1 MLINFQVQNFKS
13 FWKPTNFSMIASSVR
28 RHPSHVAEIGICNV
42 LKSAFI
48 FGANAGGK
56 SNFIKAME
64 FAKHVIE
71 EGLDNVSCDR
81 IHFRLAPVGQS
92 DNVGVFQFTI
102 CVASK
107 FYEYGLAISYS
118 EASIISEWLA
128 LLSDEG
134 KQSKLV
140 FSCDWT
146 RESAKIETDFE
157 LNENDKTRF
166 DVYRED
172 ASVLA
177 LHKRTFLAE
186 IATKALRSDADSF
199 FTHFA
204 SAFAW
209 FKKFTIVFPESIYG
223 GMVRYVL
230 DEKARLSFGTL
241 LNHFDTGIEK
251 LDTQNVD
258 AEKVFA
264 DIPTEKRQILK
275 SQIIANL
282 TRAKK
287 KFAALNGP
295 DNSYLV
301 HYRNGRLTME
311 KVVANHGRKDDPFDR
326 KDESDGTQRLYD
338 LLPLQRMF
346 SEDTVVAIDE
356 LDRSLHTKAT
366 LEFIRLFFQH
376 ADGHRSQLIATTHDA
391 SILDLEL
398 LRQDE
403 IWFVDRGDDNAS
415 SLFPLTKFK
424 ARFDKDIRKDYLLG
438 RYDALPI
445 FRTIFK
451 SAKRE

>member
-1 MLINFQVQNFKS
+1 MLINFQVSNFKS
-13 FWKPTNFSMIASSVR
+13 FWKPTNFSMIASSIR
-28 RHPSHVAEIGICNV
+28 RHPSHIAEIGNCNV

-81 IHFRLAPVGQS
+81 LHFRLASEGQV
-92 DNVGVFQFTI
+92 DDIGVFQFTI
-102 CVASK
+102 CVAEN
-107 FYEYGLAISYS
+107 FYEYGMAVSYS
-118 EASIISEWLA
+118 QASIVSEWLT

-134 KQSKLV
+134 KRHKRV
-140 FSCDWT
+140 FFCDWT
-146 RESAKIETDFE
+146 GETAKIETDFE
-157 LNENDKTRF
+157 LGENDKTRF

-172 ASVLA
+172 SSEMTIQ
-177 LHKRTFLAE
+177 KRTFLAE
-186 IATKALRSDADSF
+186 IALKALHRNADSF

-204 SAFAW
+204 SVFIW
-209 FKKFTIVFPESIYG
+209 FKKLTIVFPESIYG

-251 LDTQNVD
+251 LDTQDVD

-264 DIPTEKRQILK
+264 DIPIERRQTIK
-275 SQIIANL
+275 AKIIANL
-282 TRAKK
+282 TRARKNIVTMTV
-287 KFAALNGP
+287 LG
-295 DNSYLV
+295 NSYLV
-301 HYRNGRLTME
+301 HYRDGRLTME

-326 KDESDGTQRLYD
+326 NDESDGTQRLYD

-346 SEDTVVAIDE
+346 SEDIVVAVDE

-366 LEFIRLFFQH
+366 LEFIRLFFKH
-376 ADGHRSQLIATTHDA
+376 ADGHRSQLIATTHEA
-391 SILDLEL
+391 SILDLDL

-403 IWFVDRGDDNAS
+403 IWFVDRGDDHAS

-424 ARFDKDIRKDYLLG
+424 ARFDKDIQKDYLLG

-445 FRTIFK
+445 FRTIHQ
-451 SAKRE
+451 SAKRG